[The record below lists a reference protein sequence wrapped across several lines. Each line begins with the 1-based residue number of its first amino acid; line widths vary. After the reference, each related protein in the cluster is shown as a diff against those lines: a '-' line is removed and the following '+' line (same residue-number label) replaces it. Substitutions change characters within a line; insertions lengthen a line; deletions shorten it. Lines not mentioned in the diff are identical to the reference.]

1 MTDRISSLTVVL
13 NQDYREDDIETLI
26 NAIKLFGDVL
36 DVVPE
41 VADIASYVVERR
53 VKEELTQKL
62 WEVLYPRSKG

>member
-41 VADIASYVVERR
+41 VADIASYVAERR

>member
-41 VADIASYVVERR
+41 VADIASYVAERR

-62 WEVLYPRSKG
+62 WEVLYPGSKG